1 MRVLIRRCHT
11 GEYMAA
17 LDTWVLDPGDA
28 HNFVRPDEAI
38 LFAQGANL
46 PDVELVLRYERPP
59 SETVLNIPSK
69 YS

>member
-1 MRVLIRRCHT
+1 
-11 GEYMAA
+11 MAA